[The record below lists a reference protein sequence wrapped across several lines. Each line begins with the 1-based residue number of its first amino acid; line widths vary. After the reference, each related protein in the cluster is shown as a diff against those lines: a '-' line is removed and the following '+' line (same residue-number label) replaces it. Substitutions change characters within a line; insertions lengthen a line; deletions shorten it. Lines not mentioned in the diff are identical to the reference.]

1 MVGEYRLA
9 AVKNSICY
17 FSVVSVN
24 VEIQKKRSSI
34 TESINSANS
43 SLGEVNSNDYPEW
56 VSAALDGV
64 EDTIKYIEMR
74 KNRYYSVEIIKIIGI
89 QVDTTIDAV
98 KTSATLATWKA
109 IRMISPEL
117 ELQDVKPVFIQRN
130 WFASFLVD

>member
-98 KTSATLATWKA
+98 RTSATLATWKA